1 VISAEFRAELERR
14 RERVLSGLGQ
24 DALVLFSAPVQVRN
38 NDVEQPYRQHSDFFY
53 LTGFPEPE
61 AALVLR
67 REAPGYVLFVRP
79 RDPERETWDG
89 RRAGVEGAMAEFG
102 AATAYPIGELEARL
116 PDLLAGAE
124 RVHYP
129 LGEHRPWDEQLLSTL
144 GALRRRRRTR
154 IAPPSSLVDSGV
166 LLHELRLIKSE
177 FELAAMRRASQLAAA
192 GHRRAMQAC
201 RPGMTEYQL
210 AAELEFVFRKGGSG
224 RNAYESIVGG
234 GDNATILHY
243 RENESELRASDVVLI
258 DAGAE
263 LGHYASDITRT
274 FPVDGTFRPAAR
286 RLYQLVLDAQKA
298 ALSECR
304 VGKTLD
310 DVHEAARATLQKG
323 LVALGLA
330 SGTDEEQRKRTLE
343 LYMHRTSHYLGMD
356 VHDVGR
362 YAEGGALVPLRAGMV
377 ITVEPGL
384 YIPLAD
390 TKAPEEYRGIGIR
403 IEDDVVICA
412 GAPEILTS
420 DVPREVE
427 EIEALC
433 QGGRLAAE

>member
-1 VISAEFRAELERR
+1 MITAEFRAELERR
-14 RERVLSGLGQ
+14 RVRVLSGLGA
-24 DALVLFSAPVQVRN
+24 DALVLFSAPVQLRN
-38 NDVEQPYRQHSDFFY
+38 NDVEQPYRQHSDFYY
-53 LTGFPEPE
+53 LTGFQEPE

-89 RRAGVEGAMAEFG
+89 RRAGLEGATARFG
-102 AATAYPIGELEARL
+102 ADIAYPIGELEARL
-116 PDLLAGAE
+116 PDLLSGSE

-129 LGEHRPWDEQLLSTL
+129 LGEHRPWDEALLQALS
-144 GALRRRRRTR
+144 ALRRRRRTR
-154 IAPPSSLVDSGV
+154 VAPPSSFVDSGMI
-166 LLHELRLIKSE
+166 LHQMRLVKSE
-177 FELAAMRRASQLAAA
+177 FELEAMRRVARLAAA

-201 RPGMTEYQL
+201 QPGMIEYQL
-210 AAELEFVFRKGGSG
+210 AAELEFVFRKGGS
-224 RNAYESIVGG
+224 RRDAYESIVGG

-243 RENESELRASDVVLI
+243 RENESELRPSDVVLI

-263 LGHYASDITRT
+263 LDHYASDITRT

-298 ALSECR
+298 AFAECR
-304 VGKTLD
+304 AGRTLD
-310 DVHEAARATLQKG
+310 DVHEAARATLEKG
-323 LVALGLA
+323 LGELGLV
-330 SGTDEEQRKRTLE
+330 SGTDEERRKRTLE

-362 YAEGGALVPLRAGMV
+362 YAEGGALVPLARGMV

-403 IEDDVVICA
+403 IEDDVVIGA
-412 GAPEILTS
+412 DAPEILTS
-420 DVPREVE
+420 DVPREVD

-433 QGGRLAAE
+433 RSGRAADE